1 MPPLMLVSGLV
12 LAIPLSFD
20 LLATRSSPTYLPLW
34 RPLPFLL
41 MGGAVAR
48 FNGRRSSHGRA
59 ALSAGSLA
67 VLVVQLGV
75 FAEQLADIEAVADET
90 PAGTQSGH
98 HAQQPG
104 HEEQPSQRQPGHEQE
119 CVHGHRLA
127 ADDPGRLCR
136 RCVVGPRDSYGHPAM
151 NAFWKHRKSDR
162 SHTPGPVLV
171 SQSQA

>member
-90 PAGTQSGH
+90 PAAELWLRYEGPSEPRTDLPLTRCAERTVRRRGMGGRCCVSIGSGRM
-98 HAQQPG
+98 G
-104 HEEQPSQRQPGHEQE
+104 N
-119 CVHGHRLA
+119 C
-127 ADDPGRLCR
+127 
-136 RCVVGPRDSYGHPAM
+136 
-151 NAFWKHRKSDR
+151 
-162 SHTPGPVLV
+162 
-171 SQSQA
+171 